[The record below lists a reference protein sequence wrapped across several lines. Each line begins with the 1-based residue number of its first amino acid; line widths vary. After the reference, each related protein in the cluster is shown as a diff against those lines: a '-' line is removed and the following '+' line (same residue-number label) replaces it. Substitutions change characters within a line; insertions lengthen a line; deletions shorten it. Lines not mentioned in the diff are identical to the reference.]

1 MQQVKLLIQQV
12 AQSNASLLIL
22 GESATGK
29 ALVAKAL
36 YQESNPC
43 KLSHV
48 PTKLV

>member
-43 KLSHV
+43 KHSHV
-48 PTKLV
+48 LATLV